1 MLNKLHMHDG
11 RSYNTSC
18 YSHKR
23 CYETTLRTPPKIR
36 AVQIVNI
43 RNNTTSANCIETW
56 KYSTFSPSHMLWSFW
71 GWSPQ
76 SIYNSRTAERIGELL
91 SINMQSTL
99 PCMHEPSLNL
109 IWHHCLLKLPGMNPF
124 TGSLPCTL
132 HQFIHVCIGGH
143 IQGQWELQAEPT
155 RHHTSIGMQCSPITS
170 QLSKCSI
177 QHGS

>member
-1 MLNKLHMHDG
+1 MCVHFVVIIFFFKNDPHLKTRNKDIMLNKLHMHDR

-23 CYETTLRTPPKIR
+23 CYETTLRTPPMIR

-76 SIYNSRTAERIGELL
+76 SICNSRTAERIGELL

-109 IWHHCLLKLPGMNPF
+109 IWHHCLLKLPGMNSF

-132 HQFIHVCIGGH
+132 PQSIHVCIGGH
-143 IQGQWELQAEPT
+143 IQGQWEL
-155 RHHTSIGMQCSPITS
+155 
-170 QLSKCSI
+170 
-177 QHGS
+177 